1 MAVISG
7 SDYRTIAVSYSEIR
21 NQLIAS
27 RGDAYDAVYLIVQLN
42 SVDPEVDLLIP
53 FNSTYL
59 VHADQMNSSSTLLG
73 AVRALNQH
81 VLNRGDVATVD
92 AFLNAQGITVPQNW
106 ADLSASAGYTISS
119 TYID

>member
-42 SVDPEVDLLIP
+42 AVDPEVDLLIP